1 MKTDDHVVSAS
12 LRIEGLGSWLSRHLR
27 RLTRRVI
34 VDRLELL
41 NVVNPV
47 VCLIE
52 HFIHLICLYSI
63 ISLPPLLHSVSTF
76 PGFLAEYHVL
86 Q

>member
-1 MKTDDHVVSAS
+1 MKTDDHVVSTS
-12 LRIEGLGSWLSRHLR
+12 LRIKDGKLAESTLHT
-27 RLTRRVI
+27 LTRRVI
-34 VDRLELL
+34 VDTLELL